1 MYWITRILNEKV
13 ILILNLKA
21 KKSAKTDDL
30 RYIGSKISTFES
42 SNSIKEEETFGNNYP
57 IPSRNSSEFLQKSP
71 DSGSEGSCNDVQKTQ
86 KLFAMYFCILFG
98 VLVVSGIFVGIG
110 IHFARLPNRNSGE
123 MNVPSEEKQKGPKTG
138 ELKINFI
145 GRKIRPMSL
154 DISPAMSYLH

>member
-1 MYWITRILNEKV
+1 M
-13 ILILNLKA
+13 ILNLIA
-21 KKSAKTDDL
+21 KKSANTDDL
-30 RYIGSKISTFES
+30 RYNRSKIPTFEPT
-42 SNSIKEEETFGNNYP
+42 NSKKEEETIGNDYP
-57 IPSRNSSEFLQKSP
+57 IPSRYPSEFNQQSP
-71 DSGSEGSCNDVQKTQ
+71 DSSSEGSSNDVQKTQ

>member
-57 IPSRNSSEFLQKSP
+57 IPSRNPSEFLQKSP

-110 IHFARLPNRNSGE
+110 IHFARLPNRISGE
-123 MNVPSEEKQKGPKTG
+123 KMNETTDEKQKEPKTG
-138 ELKINFI
+138 ELKT
-145 GRKIRPMSL
+145 SL
-154 DISPAMSYLH
+154 AVRSD